1 MKRLIFVILLMPV
14 ILTYGQEKNLDTVK
28 IVASNWF
35 HYVEKDYII
44 SLYNIL
50 GKCVLTQPVQGKMQI
65 NLKNKGIKD
74 ELLFYRMIDEK
85 RILKTGKFCLSLKC
99 CNFT

>member
-1 MKRLIFVILLMPV
+1 MKRLFLILWLMPV
-14 ILTYGQEKNLDTVK
+14 WMSYGQEKSFSTVK
-28 IVASNWF
+28 TVATNWF

-50 GKCVLTQPVQGKMQI
+50 GKYVLTQPVQGKMQI

-74 ELLFYRMIDEK
+74 ELLFYRMTDEK
-85 RILKTGKFCLSLKC
+85 RILKTGKLCL
-99 CNFT
+99 